1 MAAYAGR
8 IFAVQYVRIIGKI
21 AEVLFNL
28 TKVLGGNWSAIVALI
43 MSVIDLHAA
52 WQAPLGA
59 QGI

>member
-1 MAAYAGR
+1 
-8 IFAVQYVRIIGKI
+8 VQYVRIVGKI

-28 TKVLGGNWSAIVALI
+28 TKVLGGNWSAIVTLV

-52 WQAPLGA
+52 WQAPLRA